1 MKVHEIRN
9 NTVLYFDNNIK
20 NGKFDTSPAITA
32 PAPKATNKVGNA
44 QQTNVPILVKRLIEG
59 KILIS
64 KKDGKR
70 NSNKNR

>member
-1 MKVHEIRN
+1 MLMKVHEIRN

-44 QQTNVPILVKRLIEG
+44 QQTNVPMLVKRLIEG
-59 KILIS
+59 KIRFLREI
-64 KKDGKR
+64 GFI
-70 NSNKNR
+70 

>member
-1 MKVHEIRN
+1 MLMKVNEIRN

-20 NGKFDTSPAITA
+20 NGKFDTSPAIAA

-59 KILIS
+59 KIRFLREI
-64 KKDGKR
+64 GFI
-70 NSNKNR
+70 